1 METWI
6 WIVLIIVALLAG
18 LAIGFFAARKYMM
31 EYFKENPPIDERMIV
46 QMMTQMGRKPSA
58 KQVQQI
64 MNSMKQ
70 R

>member
-18 LAIGFFAARKYMM
+18 LAIGFFAARKYML

>member
-6 WIVLIIVALLAG
+6 WILIVILALIAG
-18 LAIGFFAARKYMM
+18 LVIGFFAARKYMT